1 MCVRLRFQMWRN
13 YNDDPA
19 DADKNQTIMVMFSI
33 FTGCG
38 NVISPI
44 VADMLH
50 KRGII
55 KRAHYCAII
64 LLVESIVFGGLGVL
78 SSVPSLRRDDGA
90 QVLYM
95 ILMASVGIG
104 FGTFLATYPAILAD
118 NFGFRNFGCVA
129 GFGRELWLAPPH
141 AAVPYPCRSYMS
153 FLQFGTAVVAILAPV
168 VAAWV
173 VGATDKY
180 SPMHWGFCGLLFVAA
195 VLMAVVP
202 STTQTFTPARPKRS
216 ASYHDDEDAFAG
228 YGAVDDGGSDGSGGD
243 TGARAGGRRDEISLP
258 RKSPGPRRLPA
269 PRLSDDEGV

>member
-129 GFGRELWLAPPH
+129 GVGRELWLAPPH
-141 AAVPYPCRSYMS
+141 AAVPYPAGPTCRSCS
-153 FLQFGTAVVAILAPV
+153 LARR
-168 VAAWV
+168 WWR
-173 VGATDKY
+173 Y
-180 SPMHWGFCGLLFVAA
+180 WLL
-195 VLMAVVP
+195 LL
-202 STTQTFTPARPKRS
+202 
-216 ASYHDDEDAFAG
+216 
-228 YGAVDDGGSDGSGGD
+228 
-243 TGARAGGRRDEISLP
+243 RR
-258 RKSPGPRRLPA
+258 G
-269 PRLSDDEGV
+269 